1 MKALLIAG
9 ASLLFGLHLSA
20 QAHELV
26 PLQLVNPRIQQEMRY
41 ASANNFT
48 KKVVYSFNACWLQ
61 PQAAERLAR
70 VQQELESQQLGL
82 KVWDCF
88 RPIAAQQRFWD
99 LVPDPRYVSPP
110 GKGGLH
116 TRGTAIDLTLVD
128 AQGNEM
134 TMPTAFDDFSPKAHR
149 EAPDTPAMAKL
160 NSQILQRAME
170 KHGFVGLDSEW
181 WHFDLKNWKDY
192 PPLLTLDPKEL
203 QVPGAGQPGASQ

>member
-1 MKALLIAG
+1 MK
-9 ASLLFGLHLSA
+9 SLLTASAFFCLSLGVSA
-20 QAHELV
+20 QALELV
-26 PLQLVNPRIQQEMRY
+26 PLHSVSPKIQQEMRY
-41 ASANNFT
+41 ASDNNFT
-48 KKVVYSFNACWLQ
+48 KQVVYSFNACWLR

-88 RPIAAQQRFWD
+88 RPMAAQQRFWD

-116 TRGTAIDLTLVD
+116 TRGTAVDLTLVD
-128 AQGNEM
+128 AEGNEL

-149 EAPDTPAMAKL
+149 QAKDTPAMAKL

-170 KHGFVGLDSEW
+170 KHGFVGLDTEW

-192 PPLLTLDPKEL
+192 PPLLNLDPKAL
-203 QVPGAGQPGASQ
+203 QTPVVNP